1 MPGFRVVFLSDGIEI
16 EKKNFFV
23 YADFSWGAFPV
34 LETSFQAKH
43 TLQRAEEKNTYTCS
57 SGTGIPK
64 EYWTLMTNYKNVVDT
79 LSPHAYLNL
88 IFSHSFMQGHFSLY
102 ITQV

>member
-1 MPGFRVVFLSDGIEI
+1 M
-16 EKKNFFV
+16 

-34 LETSFQAKH
+34 LETFFQAKH
-43 TLQRAEEKNTYTCS
+43 KLQRAEEKNTYTCS
-57 SGTGIPK
+57 SGIGIPK
-64 EYWTLMTNYKNVVDT
+64 EYWTLMTTYKNVVDT

-102 ITQV
+102 ITQA